1 MRDERIVALLRK
13 KSERGLHA
21 LAEKYGRLLHYVASG
36 ILRNRPED
44 VEECLNDVYLHIWAH
59 AETFDF
65 EKASLPTYLKV
76 LTRNASINR
85 LKWLKRRESR
95 DEETEEWESI
105 ETYVDERQN
114 VERAVLGRED
124 VRRLEE
130 MIAEMEETDREI
142 LLRRYFY
149 LQSSREISQYTGMSV
164 SAIDSRLS
172 RLRARIRKEFKE

>member
-13 KSERGLHA
+13 KSERGLRA

-85 LKWLKRRESR
+85 LKWLQRREGTGW
-95 DEETEEWESI
+95 DPEDWECI
-105 ETYVDERQN
+105 EMYADERQD
-114 VERAVLGRED
+114 VERTVLGRED
-124 VRRLEE
+124 VRKLERMIEE
-130 MIAEMEETDREI
+130 MEVLDREI

-149 LQSSREISQYTGMSV
+149 LQSSKEISQYTGMSI

>member
-13 KSERGLHA
+13 KSERGLRA

-76 LTRNASINR
+76 LTRNASINK
-85 LKWLKRRESR
+85 LKWLQRREGTGW
-95 DEETEEWESI
+95 DPEDWESI
-105 ETYVDERQN
+105 EMYADERQD
-114 VERAVLGRED
+114 VERTVLGRED
-124 VRRLEE
+124 VRKLERMIEE
-130 MIAEMEETDREI
+130 MEALDREI

-149 LQSSREISQYTGMSV
+149 LQSSREISQYTGMSI

>member
-13 KSERGLHA
+13 KSERGLRA

-85 LKWLKRRESR
+85 LKWLQRREGTGW
-95 DEETEEWESI
+95 DLEDWESI
-105 ETYVDERQN
+105 EMYADERQD
-114 VERAVLGRED
+114 VERTVLDRED
-124 VRRLEE
+124 VRKLERMIEE
-130 MIAEMEETDREI
+130 MEALDREI

-149 LQSSREISQYTGMSV
+149 LQSSREISQYTGMSI

>member
-13 KSERGLHA
+13 KSERGLRA

-85 LKWLKRRESR
+85 PKWLQRREGTGG
-95 DEETEEWESI
+95 DPEDWESI
-105 ETYVDERQN
+105 EMYADERQD
-114 VERAVLGRED
+114 VERTVLGRED
-124 VRRLEE
+124 VRKLERMIEE
-130 MIAEMEETDREI
+130 MEALDREI

-149 LQSSREISQYTGMSV
+149 LQSSREISQYTGMSI

>member
-13 KSERGLHA
+13 KSERGLRA

-85 LKWLKRRESR
+85 LKWLQRREGTGW
-95 DEETEEWESI
+95 DPEEWDRI
-105 ETYVDERQN
+105 EMYADERQD
-114 VERAVLGRED
+114 VERTVLGRED
-124 VRRLEE
+124 VRKLERMIEE
-130 MIAEMEETDREI
+130 METLDREI

-149 LQSSREISQYTGMSV
+149 LQSSREISQYTGMSI